1 MPCGL
6 PLICGMLWD
15 FVGRICLKHF
25 RFFLKSWKMPNHRNT
40 WSHQT
45 IAIVQKLEN
54 TQPQETAKRGCI
66 PHIPSCNR
74 PSGQQAITVYSFIT
88 ACASVY
94 IHWGG
99 GGNIHDGRV
108 TLVGVGVGVGVK
120 RRSRRTWNH
129 RSSMQRDF
137 EKCRWGFVK
146 RFYFCQQSDI
156 YTGLNFRSSFE
167 NERKKNFTKRCVF
180 QLQTWTLNAFHSS

>member
-99 GGNIHDGRV
+99 GWQHPWWQGNTGGSGGGGGGQAKV
-108 TLVGVGVGVGVK
+108 
-120 RRSRRTWNH
+120 
-129 RSSMQRDF
+129 SSNL
-137 EKCRWGFVK
+137 KPPKLYATGFWEVSLGL
-146 RFYFCQQSDI
+146 RQEVLFLSAIWYI
-156 YTGLNFRSSFE
+156 YRP
-167 NERKKNFTKRCVF
+167 
-180 QLQTWTLNAFHSS
+180 